1 MFEALRGGEICKLL
15 ESYLRHSSRLEPAEL
30 EELLHSFP
38 FREHR
43 EGLNPNLLALK
54 VFRKRRD
61 LVSAEDLARRL
72 GVSRKTAE
80 EILRREPIE
89 TLFPVSDGERS
100 RLVKTFLIPL
110 NAGSSFSLEVEGE
123 TLRILERLTGKRFFL
138 SFDRL
143 FDPRTQSF
151 MLSVY
156 AGLRY
161 GSRVRALAFTG
172 RLSPEGSV
180 EGVRF
185 LEEKL
190 TVCAEEGIPLL
201 FPSEDL
207 RSLEDLHRF
216 VESLVIPVGFLPGVD
231 PHPFRDAFD
240 FSEEYLRRVF
250 HIEEPLVWS
259 EEFPESAEA
268 FSRLNRWIEGLSL
281 RLKNLREKHIDFRVG
296 FSSRIVA
303 ASFLAG
309 VRLSKARL
317 PVIFLRHEDSSYR
330 ELYLIETDRVEPEA
344 PEELIDVKVR
354 GKVREIRIH
363 TKGDPLPEEGVMSI
377 RTPAGE
383 ALDARVLETAA
394 SINRR
399 IRPLRLGCVDLHLE
413 TSNALSFA
421 LGYLLEDYQCFRI
434 FHRGKLV
441 YVLRPSDGERIPY
454 LLNAFSLN
462 MIESSRAFL
471 EIEELP
477 IPEAL
482 EELRGK
488 GFVSFVS
495 HGSTAEVLS
504 RMLGREV
511 RVSREPLRLR
521 QGDVVLVFQLRVR
534 PREGQVFTE
543 EEIRRIVEENRFTFF
558 RVRVHS

>member
-1 MFEALRGGEICKLL
+1 MFEALHPEEICKLL
-15 ESYLRHSSRLEPAEL
+15 ESYIEHSSRLEPAEL
-30 EELLHSFP
+30 EELLRSFP
-38 FREHR
+38 FRVGW
-43 EGLNPNLLALK
+43 EGSNPNLLTLK

-61 LVSAEDLARRL
+61 LMSAEDLARML
-72 GVSRKTAE
+72 GVGSKTAK

-100 RLVKTFLIPL
+100 RLVKAFIVPL
-110 NAGSSFSLEVEGE
+110 DSGSSFSLEAEGE
-123 TLRILERLTGKRFFL
+123 TLRILEKLTGRRFFL

-143 FDPRTQSF
+143 FDPQTRSF
-151 MLSVY
+151 MLAVY

-161 GSRVRALAFTG
+161 GSRVEKLAFTG

-190 TVCAEEGIPLL
+190 TVCAERGIPLL

-207 RSLEDLHRF
+207 KDLEDLHRF
-216 VESLVIPVGFLPGVD
+216 VENLVIPVGFLPGVD
-231 PHPFRDAFD
+231 PQPFRNTFG

-268 FSRLNRWIEGLSL
+268 FSRLNRWIEGLSR
-281 RLKNLREKHIDFRVG
+281 RLKDLREKHIDFRVG

-317 PVIFLRHEDSSYR
+317 PVIFFRHEGSSYR
-330 ELYLIETDRVEPEA
+330 ELYRVETDRIKPEG
-344 PEELIDVKVR
+344 PEELIGVEVR
-354 GKVREIRIH
+354 GKIREIRIH
-363 TKGDPLPEEGVMSI
+363 TKGDLLPQEGVMSI

-434 FHRGKLV
+434 FHRGRPV
-441 YVLRPSDGERIPY
+441 CVLRPGDGERVPY

-471 EIEELP
+471 EVEELP
-477 IPEAL
+477 LPEVL
-482 EELRGK
+482 RELREK

-511 RVSREPLRLR
+511 RVNREPLRLR
-521 QGDVVLVFQLRVR
+521 EGDVALVFQLRVR

-543 EEIRRIVEENRFTFF
+543 EEISRIVEENRFTFF
-558 RVRVHS
+558 RVRIHS